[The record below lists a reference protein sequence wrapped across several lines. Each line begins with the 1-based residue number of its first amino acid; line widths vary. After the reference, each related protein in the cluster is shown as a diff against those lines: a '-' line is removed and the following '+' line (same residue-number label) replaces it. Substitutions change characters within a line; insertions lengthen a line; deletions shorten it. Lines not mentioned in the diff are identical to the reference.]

1 MLARTA
7 TSATLALVAAVL
19 LAPTGQARAANPAE
33 PAPAATRS
41 LGTAAADGARTPTRV
56 RGVAGKVSDTASP
69 LSAAKVY
76 LYRVSDL
83 SLVKAVTDERG
94 HFLFDTLPAGLYKV
108 IAHKAGFVPAVVQLT
123 RTTAEAYQFLEVELV
138 EARQGAEA
146 RSEDFWSLR
155 SQVPT
160 DVLRDIQ
167 LAEIQD
173 QTRRAG
179 TAAQHSGVFLA
190 GDAAPARM
198 AARMTAMTGT
208 DDSGAGE
215 GQVTRGEVG
224 IEGQIGSLRLDLSG
238 DYLELAPTLGRGT
251 GGPSGSAHNLSLSA
265 RDDNM
270 VVRIDSRNDQLM
282 TSPEA
287 RDQVGF
293 EAYRLAVSHDIGER
307 GRSDF
312 IAQYSSETN
321 FHRHG
326 WVDPRAIPEE
336 SRSWRLEGTY
346 TAELTDRASLQTGVR
361 YRQLSSGFGFA
372 DQANAALAPE
382 REEVDLFSRAGMQV
396 KPSVLVEYGLY
407 TTLRDGTVSLSP
419 RGGLVLQLSPDWQ
432 AGMAASYK
440 VHEEGEDT
448 PYADFMPT
456 VRSPD
461 ALEDSCEQ
469 NDAHCYQVV
478 FTHQASERES
488 LSLGASH
495 RSFDETQRV
504 YFSDELMDRFES
516 LYLVPGDEVPEVH
529 FDVTRQLSPTVTT
542 RFQSNVADG
551 GGGVFLATDSQPYE
565 NRVSY
570 LVTSLDTRF
579 SGTSTGLFVAFHRL
593 EQVLERTEASNR
605 PSPEMDVER
614 LELMLTQDLN
624 FLLNMATEMA
634 VQLNMQVSRGSW
646 PFVTGA
652 PHQDKDD
659 LRKRLMGGIALRF

>member
-7 TSATLALVAAVL
+7 TSTTLALVAAVL
-19 LAPTGQARAANPAE
+19 LAPAGQARAATPSE
-33 PAPAATRS
+33 PAPEATRS
-41 LGTAAADGARTPTRV
+41 VETAAADTARTPTRV
-56 RGVAGKVSDTASP
+56 RGVAGKVSDTVSP

-179 TAAQHSGVFLA
+179 TAAQRSGVFLA
-190 GDAAPARM
+190 GDAVPARM

-238 DYLELAPTLGRGT
+238 NYLELAPTLGRGT

-270 VVRIDSRNDQLM
+270 VVRIDSRNDQLV
-282 TSPEA
+282 TSPET
-287 RDQVGF
+287 RGQVGF

-336 SRSWRLEGTY
+336 SQSWRLEGTY

-372 DQANAALAPE
+372 DQASTALAPE

-419 RGGLVLQLSPDWQ
+419 RGGLVFQLSPDWQ

-440 VHEEGEDT
+440 VHEEGEDP
-448 PYADFMPT
+448 PYADFIPT

-469 NDAHCYQVV
+469 NDAHCYQLV

-504 YFSDELMDRFES
+504 YFSDELMDRYES

-529 FDVTRQLSPTVTT
+529 LDVTRQLSPTVTT

-593 EQVLERTEASNR
+593 EQMLERTEASDR
-605 PSPEMDVER
+605 PSPQMDVER

-652 PHQDKDD
+652 AQQDKDE